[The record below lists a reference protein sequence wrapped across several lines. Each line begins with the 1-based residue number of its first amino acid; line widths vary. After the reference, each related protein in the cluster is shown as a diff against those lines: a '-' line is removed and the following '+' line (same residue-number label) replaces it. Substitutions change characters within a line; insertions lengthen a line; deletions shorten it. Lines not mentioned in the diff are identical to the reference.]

1 MSLSTTSVS
10 VAFLVLICGSAAAAC
25 SSSSPASTPTTGGS
39 DISVFPTKVFVGVD
53 ETGKA
58 LGSAPV
64 SLTGG
69 GATATWTSAN
79 TATATATGNTTNG
92 KIVGVKAG
100 SSTVTVKSGTK
111 SATIAVTVEVYPAAD
126 VTAGTTEYTTGK
138 CDDCHGASGTDITP
152 SDLGKH
158 SDDQILGAVLD
169 GMNPEG
175 GAIEGM
181 HKFTATKA
189 IVAYLRSLPARNDTP
204 VDDK

>member
-1 MSLSTTSVS
+1 MSLSSTSVS
-10 VAFLVLICGSAAAAC
+10 IAFLVLVCGSATAAC
-25 SSSSPASTPTTGGS
+25 SSSSPATATTG
-39 DISVFPTKVFVGVD
+39 DAAITVFPTKVFLGVD

-69 GATATWTSAN
+69 AATATWASAS
-79 TATATATGNTTNG
+79 TTIATATGNTTNG

-100 SSTVTVKSGTK
+100 TSTVTVKSGTK
-111 SATIAVTVEVYPAAD
+111 SATIAVTVATYTAAD
-126 VTAGTTEYTTGK
+126 ATAGKTEYTTGK
-138 CDDCHGASGTDITP
+138 CDDCHGAAGTDITP

-158 SDDQILGAVLD
+158 TDAEILGAVVD

-189 IVAYLRSLPARNDTP
+189 IVAYLRGLPARNDTP